1 MNRQTYNTAIM
12 SPSNLPSL
20 PATVLAIACV
30 AAAGAALAQAPASP
44 ATPVPEASTPGK
56 ELQGADGRH
65 NQKIER
71 IHIDD
76 GGTKVDE
83 LRVGGE
89 TKDITVTPKRMPPYE
104 VQPTNPSR
112 TNSQG
117 QGEAGGGTGPALWNV
132 LKF

>member
-1 MNRQTYNTAIM
+1 MAR
-12 SPSNLPSL
+12 SNLPSL
-20 PATVLAIACV
+20 PATVLALAC
-30 AAAGAALAQAPASP
+30 AALASPVLAQAPATSGS
-44 ATPVPEASTPGK
+44 PVPEASTPGRD
-56 ELQGADGRH
+56 LQGVDGRR

-89 TKDITVTPKRMPPYE
+89 TKDITVTPRGNMPQYE
-104 VQPTNPSR
+104 IQPTNPSR

>member
-1 MNRQTYNTAIM
+1 MARPT
-12 SPSNLPSL
+12 LPSF
-20 PATVLAIACV
+20 PAVAIALAC
-30 AAAGAALAQAPASP
+30 AASAGYVLAQAPAP
-44 ATPVPEASTPGK
+44 APAPDANLPAGRD
-56 ELQGADGRH
+56 LQGTDGRH

-89 TKDITVTPKRMPPYE
+89 TKDITVTPRGNMPQYE
-104 VQPTNPSR
+104 VVPRNKTR
-112 TNSQG
+112 TNN
-117 QGEAGGGTGPALWNV
+117 QGEGDAGGGTGPALWNV

>member
-1 MNRQTYNTAIM
+1 MPR
-12 SPSNLPSL
+12 PNLPSL
-20 PATVLAIACV
+20 PATLLTLAC
-30 AAAGAALAQAPASP
+30 AALAGSALAQAPATSAPP
-44 ATPVPEASTPGK
+44 AAESIPGK
-56 ELQGADGRH
+56 DLQREEGRQ

-89 TKDITVTPKRMPPYE
+89 TKDITVTPKGNMPQYE
-104 VQPTNPSR
+104 VKPTNPSR

-117 QGEAGGGTGPALWNV
+117 QGEATGGTGPAVWNV

>member
-1 MNRQTYNTAIM
+1 MAPFHT
-12 SPSNLPSL
+12 PSL
-20 PATVLAIACV
+20 PATVLALACV
-30 AAAGAALAQAPASP
+30 ALSGAALAQAPAAAGAP
-44 ATPVPEASTPGK
+44 PEASTPGRD
-56 ELQGADGRH
+56 LQGADGRH

-112 TNSQG
+112 TNAQG
-117 QGEAGGGTGPALWNV
+117 QGEASGGTGPALWNV
-132 LKF
+132 FKF